1 MRIPYKLSKV
11 YDYFIL
17 INLPSFIDHEIV
29 KVKRDF
35 GRVNGEYLSLVS
47 KPHISM
53 FNFPQPKEREPEILS
68 SLSDLLLKQPVF
80 RVDLSGY
87 NFFPENNTFYI
98 SISNQVSLKELYR
111 KIILQLH
118 LLLIPRGFLRSNFT
132 PHITIGRKLSN
143 KQFQN
148 ALAEYNH
155 KPFEESF
162 ELSYVTVLRR
172 EYPWSSWQLIRELP
186 LKQKE
191 NGLFTA

>member
-98 SISNQVSLKELYR
+98 SISNQVSLKESYQ
-111 KIILQLH
+111 KIILQ
-118 LLLIPRGFLRSNFT
+118 
-132 PHITIGRKLSN
+132 
-143 KQFQN
+143 
-148 ALAEYNH
+148 
-155 KPFEESF
+155 
-162 ELSYVTVLRR
+162 
-172 EYPWSSWQLIRELP
+172 
-186 LKQKE
+186 
-191 NGLFTA
+191 